1 MSDFELNRELKGLQ
15 SDKKIYEDELKNK
28 REKMAYFLRNELGED
43 IDDVLNGKVK
53 VKLSLKEKL
62 KYKFNYIIDKIF
74 NTF

>member
-15 SDKKIYEDELKNK
+15 SDRKQYEDELKNK

-53 VKLSLKEKL
+53 VKLTFKEKV
-62 KYKFNYIIDKIF
+62 KRFIDKIF

>member
-1 MSDFELNRELKGLQ
+1 MSNIELNRELKGLQ
-15 SDKKIYEDELKNK
+15 SDRKQYEDELKNK

-53 VKLSLKEKL
+53 VKLTFKEKV
-62 KYKFNYIIDKIF
+62 KRFIDKIF

>member
-15 SDKKIYEDELKNK
+15 SDRKQYEDELKNK

-43 IDDVLNGKVK
+43 IDDVLNGKIK
-53 VKLSLKEKL
+53 VKLTLKEKL